1 MAVGRDVEGKLT
13 LQMLVVAT
21 DVLVIASNAEAAI
34 KRVGIR
40 MALGGYCAYVG
51 RME

>member
-1 MAVGRDVEGKLT
+1 
-13 LQMLVVAT
+13 MLVVAT

-40 MALGGYCAYVG
+40 MALGGYCPYVG
-51 RME
+51 RMKYNARLDNGYFIDS